1 MLTRKDIRERLGLSI
16 KQMSEIVGLPV
27 TTLAS
32 LESRKAR
39 SSAKVDE
46 IYLLYLQYVEQTN
59 RGIFED
65 LENSKRLIFSKRRIS
80 IENRIRSL
88 HKNISLYRKQLEAAK
103 QTYTTS
109 ISTFTSYSFLKD
121 VAAAGSIDLQDR
133 IEIARLNH
141 LKKTFNNQHN
151 TVLRTTMRL
160 EWSILEMNLL
170 LEMLAKNSIV

>member
-39 SSAKVDE
+39 SNEKVDE
-46 IYLLYLQYVEQTN
+46 IYLLYLKYVEQTN
-59 RGIFED
+59 RDVLED
-65 LENSKRLIFSKRRIS
+65 LEKSKELIFNKRRLS
-80 IENRIRSL
+80 IEDRIRKL
-88 HKNISLYRKQLEAAK
+88 HKNISLYRRQLEAAK

-109 ISTFTSYSFLKD
+109 ISTFTSYSYLKD
-121 VAAAGSIDLQDR
+121 VAAAGSNDLQDR

-141 LKKTFNNQHN
+141 LKKIFNNQHD
-151 TVLRTTMRL
+151 TVIRMTTRL
-160 EWSILEMNLL
+160 EWSVLELNLL
-170 LEMLAKNSIV
+170 LDMLNNRSIV